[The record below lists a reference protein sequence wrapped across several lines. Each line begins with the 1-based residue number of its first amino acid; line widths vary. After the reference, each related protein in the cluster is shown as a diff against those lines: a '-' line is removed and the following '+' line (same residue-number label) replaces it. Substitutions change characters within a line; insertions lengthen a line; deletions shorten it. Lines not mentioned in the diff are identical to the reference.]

1 MTKTITHE
9 RKKLINW
16 TSTKL
21 NFMLLINI
29 VKEMKIQATDWEKIF
44 AWRENISNKVFVSS
58 MLWSECVHPKFV
70 C

>member
-1 MTKTITHE
+1 MKE
-9 RKKLINW
+9 KKLINW

-44 AWRENISNKVFVSS
+44 ALGENISNKVFVQYA
-58 MLWSECVHPKFV
+58 MV
-70 C
+70 

>member
-1 MTKTITHE
+1 MKE
-9 RKKLINW
+9 KKLINW
-16 TSTKL
+16 PSTKL

-44 AWRENISNKVFVSS
+44 ALGENISNKVFVSS

>member
-1 MTKTITHE
+1 MKE
-9 RKKLINW
+9 KKLINW

-29 VKEMKIQATDWEKIF
+29 VKEMKIQVTDWEKIF
-44 AWRENISNKVFVSS
+44 ALGENISNKVFVPSIQ
-58 MLWSECVHPKFV
+58 WSVCVHPKFV

>member
-1 MTKTITHE
+1 
-9 RKKLINW
+9 
-16 TSTKL
+16 
-21 NFMLLINI
+21 MLLINI